1 MRVRKEIQVDHVAD
15 DVLALTTV
23 VRPILTGLLY
33 ALKQE
38 VVAEVGGYENVR
50 LFMLPRL
57 YRPGSGDCGICFEYA
72 VHEALQGGDGR
83 VLDRINDAA
92 RLCNV
97 PGDYLRSILF
107 GLEKN
112 GALKVID
119 SAHEILND
127 DSLLLYGKRGRPAKL
142 KSYINTLAGAFRN
155 RRTRPALPSSIQG
168 LWKADLFVGYTDSDR
183 WVATTVKINPAQ
195 LEGADGLRI
204 GIVPNR
210 QGQND
215 LVRRDDSKNLVICPL
230 NHDHDFMQSFYEA
243 WRIFQAFIAADAKL
257 PPEVSLPAPA
267 HREVCRLLQERRD
280 FAVVEVIEAIIPF
293 GQPGLVET
301 VEEEV
306 GTTLQ
311 SQQDSFIDLLIAPKG
326 REVNQ

>member
-1 MRVRKEIQVDHVAD
+1 MKIRKEIQADQVQD
-15 DVLALTTV
+15 DVLALTTL

-38 VVAEVGGYENVR
+38 VVNEAGGVGNVR

-57 YRPGSGDCGICFEYA
+57 YRPGSGDCGISFEYA
-72 VHEALQGGDGR
+72 VHEALQNGDGR
-83 VLDRINDAA
+83 VLERIHDAA

-97 PGDYLRSILF
+97 PGNDLKSILF
-107 GLEKN
+107 GLEKS

-119 SAHEILND
+119 TAHQTLND

-168 LWKADLFVGYTDSDR
+168 LWKADLFVGYTDSDK
-183 WVATTVKINPAQ
+183 WVATSVKINPTQ

-210 QGQND
+210 QGRND
-215 LVRRDDSKNLVICPL
+215 LVRKDDGKNLVICPL

-243 WRIFQAFIAADAKL
+243 WRVVQAFIAADARVPNEPML
-257 PPEVSLPAPA
+257 PIPA
-267 HREVCRLLQERRD
+267 HREVARLLEERRN
-280 FAVVEVIEAIIPF
+280 FPIVEVIEAIIPF
-293 GQPGLVET
+293 GQAGLVDT
-301 VEEEV
+301 EEELV
-306 GTTLQ
+306 EVRDARPEL
-311 SQQDSFIDLLIAPKG
+311 SLIDLMIAPKG
-326 REVNQ
+326 REVN

>member
-1 MRVRKEIQVDHVAD
+1 MRVRKEIQVDQIND

-23 VRPILTGLLY
+23 IRPILTGLLY
-33 ALKQE
+33 ALKQG
-38 VVAEVGGYENVR
+38 VVAEAGGYENVR

-72 VHEALQGGDGR
+72 VHEALQTGDGR
-83 VLDRINDAA
+83 VLDRMNDAA

-97 PGDYLRSILF
+97 PGNDIKSILF

-119 SAHEILND
+119 TAHEILND

-155 RRTRPALPSSIQG
+155 RRTRPSLPSSIRG

-210 QGQND
+210 QGRND
-215 LVRRDDSKNLVICPL
+215 LVRRDENKNLVICPL
-230 NHDHDFMQSFYEA
+230 NHDHDFMQSFYEG
-243 WRIFQAFIAADAKL
+243 WRLLQAFIAADARVPGEVML
-257 PPEVSLPAPA
+257 PIPA
-267 HREVCRLLQERRD
+267 HREVCRLLEERRD
-280 FAVVEVIEAIIPF
+280 FPIIEVIEAILPF

-301 VEEEV
+301 QEEDVESVAAREDEPS
-306 GTTLQ
+306 L
-311 SQQDSFIDLLIAPKG
+311 IDLMIAPKG
-326 REVNQ
+326 REVN